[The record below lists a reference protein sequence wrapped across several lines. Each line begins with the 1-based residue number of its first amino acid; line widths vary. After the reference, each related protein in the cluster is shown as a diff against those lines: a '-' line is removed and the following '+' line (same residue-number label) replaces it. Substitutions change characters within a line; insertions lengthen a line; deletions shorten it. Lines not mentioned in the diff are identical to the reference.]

1 MGTTRNG
8 ARTFL
13 DTIAKAC
20 RLSRLP
26 GFRTGLDRI
35 LGTGN
40 AAAIFNVWEPFCL
53 VVDGIIAGDDWF
65 NRKDH
70 IDTDSSG
77 EDTEAS

>member
-1 MGTTRNG
+1 MGITRNG
-8 ARTFL
+8 ARSFL
-13 DTIAKAC
+13 DLVAKC
-20 RLSRLP
+20 CQLSRIH

-40 AAAIFNVWEPFCL
+40 AAALFAAWEPFCAI
-53 VVDGIIAGDDWF
+53 VDGIIAGDDYF

-70 IDTDSSG
+70 VDTDSSG

>member
-1 MGTTRNG
+1 
-8 ARTFL
+8 
-13 DTIAKAC
+13 
-20 RLSRLP
+20 LSRLP
-26 GFRTGLDRI
+26 GFRSGLTRI

-40 AAAIFNVWEPFCL
+40 SAALFDAWEPFCL
-53 VVDGIIAGDDWF
+53 IVDGIIAGDDYF